1 MSLVQCMSDEAV
13 RWDAG
18 EYDAGGGRQKGLWRR
33 YWKQTLNYVPKI
45 GLTSTFVP
53 KDYVTH

>member
-18 EYDAGGGRQKGLWRR
+18 EYDAGEGAAKGAVAEVLEANPQLRA
-33 YWKQTLNYVPKI
+33 
-45 GLTSTFVP
+45 
-53 KDYVTH
+53 